1 MFKGTLKPYQPEA
14 VDKMVERGKVL
25 VAYEMGLGK
34 TCMTIAAI
42 EKLRDEDRVKE
53 PTLVIALASLKYQ
66 WQSEIKKFSDSSTIV
81 VDGSKA
87 TRSTQYLQSGNYDYV
102 ITNYESIVNDWDLLK
117 DIRFGA
123 IVCDEAT
130 AIKGFRSKRTKK
142 VKELA
147 GTIPYRF
154 ALTGT
159 PIENG
164 KPEEL
169 YSIMQF
175 VEPGLLGRF
184 DLFDKT
190 FIVRNNFGGVQRYR
204 NLPLLHEKIKAASV
218 RKAQSDPDVAP
229 YLPATIHLD
238 PIRVKLDK
246 KSRDIYEKISLD
258 LTNELTEAQD
268 LFGGGFS
275 IEAHYGQGWAPG
287 SPADALRGSIM
298 SKITALRMLCDSPS
312 LLVESSTKYKNGW
325 QILSEEEPEPGLK
338 ELFKVN
344 IPGSKGGSSYLSDLD
359 DDGWF
364 KGLGKDCP
372 KLDAMINY
380 VVEHLETDENSKVVI
395 FASYVSMLQLIQS
408 RLLLK
413 KIDSRTYSGQMN
425 AKEKEAAKV
434 EFQTSKDVRVLISSD
449 AGGYGVDLPQANLL
463 VNYDLPWSSGAAVQR
478 NSRIRRTS
486 STWKSVI
493 IQDFLALNSIEERQH
508 EMLHQKNSVADAVID
523 GTGINA
529 KGGVDL
535 TVGSLLNF
543 LTNKQI

>member
-14 VDKMVERGKVL
+14 VDKMADRGKVL

-42 EKLRDEDRVKE
+42 EKLRDEESLTK

-66 WQSEIKKFSDSSTIV
+66 WQNEINKFSDSSTLVI
-81 VDGSKA
+81 DGSKA
-87 TRSTQYLQSGNYDYV
+87 TRTKQYLQASNYNYV
-102 ITNYESIVNDWDLLK
+102 ITNYESIVNDWDLLS
-117 DIRFGA
+117 DIDFGA
-123 IVCDEAT
+123 VVCDEAT

-147 GTIPYRF
+147 ATVPYRF

-246 KSRDIYEKISLD
+246 KSAELYEKISMD
-258 LTNELTEAQD
+258 LANELKEAQE

-275 IEAHYGQGWAPG
+275 IEAHYGQGWAAG

-298 SKITALRMLCDSPS
+298 SKITALRMLCDSPT
-312 LLVESSTKYKNGW
+312 LLVESSTKYKSGW
-325 QILSEEEPEPGLK
+325 TEIDGERLSIEGA
-338 ELFKVN
+338 
-344 IPGSKGGSSYLSDLD
+344 KGGSQYIAGLFDGGYLSDI
-359 DDGWF
+359 GAS
-364 KGLGKDCP
+364 CP
-372 KLDAMINY
+372 KLDAVVNY
-380 VVEHLETDENSKVVI
+380 ISEHLETDENSKVVV
-395 FASYVSMLQLIQS
+395 FASYLGVLPLIQE

-413 KIDSRTYSGQMN
+413 KIKSRLYSGEMN
-425 AKEKEAAKV
+425 AKAKEEAKV
-434 EFQTSKDVRVLISSD
+434 DFQTSKEVRVLISSD

-486 STWKSVI
+486 STWKTVI

-508 EMLHQKNSVADAVID
+508 EMLHQKNNVAEAVID
-523 GTGINA
+523 GTGINSR
-529 KGGVDL
+529 GGVDL

-543 LTNKQI
+543 LSQKQI

>member
-1 MFKGTLKPYQPEA
+1 MFTGTLKPYQPEA
-14 VDKMVERGKVL
+14 VDKMVDTGKVL

-42 EKLRDEDRVKE
+42 EKLRDEGLTKPV
-53 PTLVIALASLKYQ
+53 LVIALASLKYQ
-66 WQSEIKKFSDSSTIV
+66 WASEIKKFSNATSTVI
-81 VDGSKA
+81 DGSKS
-87 TRSTQYLQSGNYDYV
+87 TRTLQYADAGSYNYV
-102 ITNYESIVNDWDLLK
+102 ITNYESIVNDWDLLTHI
-117 DIRFGA
+117 DFGA

-147 GTIPYRF
+147 SGIPIRF

-204 NLPLLHEKIKAASV
+204 NLPLLHEKIKSASV

-238 PIRVKLDK
+238 PIKVRLDK
-246 KSRDIYEKISLD
+246 KSIDLYEKISMD
-258 LTNELTEAQD
+258 LTNELQEAQE
-268 LFGGGFS
+268 LFGMGFS
-275 IEAHYGQGWAPG
+275 LEAHYGQGYAVG
-287 SPADALRGSIM
+287 SPADAIRGSIM
-298 SKITALRMLCDSPS
+298 SKITSLRMLCDSPK
-312 LLVESSTKYKNGW
+312 LLVESSTKYVD
-325 QILSEEEPEPGLK
+325 GLG
-338 ELFKVN
+338 E
-344 IPGSKGGSSYLSDLD
+344 KGGSAYVASLAEEGYLTDLP
-359 DDGWF
+359 DG
-364 KGLGKDCP
+364 GT
-372 KLDAMINY
+372 KLDAMVKY
-380 VVEHLETDENSKVVI
+380 VEEHLETDENSKVVI
-395 FASYVSMLQLIQS
+395 FASYLGMLPLIEK
-408 RLLLK
+408 RFLLK
-413 KIDSRTYSGQMN
+413 NIECRVYSGEMN
-425 AKEKEAAKV
+425 AKQKETSKV
-434 EFQTSKDVRVLISSD
+434 EFQTSKEVRVLISSD

-493 IQDFLALNSIEERQH
+493 IQDFLALNSIEERQF
-508 EMLHQKNSVADAVID
+508 EMLQQKNTIADAVID
-523 GTGINA
+523 GQGINTR
-529 KGGVDL
+529 GGVDL

-543 LTNKQI
+543 LTKNQI